1 MSDAMLV
8 SRVEVFALIQAIQ
21 INKELGAVAP

>member
-8 SRVEVFALIQAIQ
+8 SRVEVLTLIQAIQ